1 MNGARQHERCAPPGR
16 ARPAAVTR
24 PSRPGIAPSTPASAM
39 SHVAERLARRGLSP
53 RKAPVTT
60 RIDKRATILLASA
73 RTPPVA
79 KISSRWLTNTGST
92 ARPASARAGSSTRS
106 MPGSAW
112 MDLGWTRRS
121 LKRLESAGHTLA
133 ANGRRPQRLRRPR
146 AATSRTRGDLREP
159 WEVAD
164 DLRVGAP
171 HGRQDTRHARGIAIQ
186 ERGRGP
192 DSRDIA
198 AAGTTDCSMPGTCSQ
213 LAMGL
218 GSFAHLAN
226 RSSEPAAI
234 SRVVMLAPRR
244 AATACASPGRD
255 EATSGTLGVSRDPPR
270 ATASRRRWHQPRRA
284 RRSRQRRAGD
294 ERVELQ
300 WRFDGGRGDKG
311 NNARTVER
319 GTLAGRRRI
328 NAAVDPPYAKMAH
341 EW

>member
-1 MNGARQHERCAPPGR
+1 M
-16 ARPAAVTR
+16 
-24 PSRPGIAPSTPASAM
+24 
-39 SHVAERLARRGLSP
+39 
-53 RKAPVTT
+53 
-60 RIDKRATILLASA
+60 
-73 RTPPVA
+73 
-79 KISSRWLTNTGST
+79 
-92 ARPASARAGSSTRS
+92 
-106 MPGSAW
+106 
-112 MDLGWTRRS
+112 
-121 LKRLESAGHTLA
+121 
-133 ANGRRPQRLRRPR
+133 
-146 AATSRTRGDLREP
+146 
-159 WEVAD
+159 
-164 DLRVGAP
+164 RVGAP

-192 DSRDIA
+192 ASRDSA

-234 SRVVMLAPRR
+234 SRIVMLAPRR

-284 RRSRQRRAGD
+284 RRYRQRRAGD

-319 GTLAGRRRI
+319 GTLAGRRRSTLPLI
-328 NAAVDPPYAKMAH
+328 RHTRRWRTSGDRSWHSEDKDYGMTGAH
-341 EW
+341 FATIFPDR